1 MNKYVI
7 TIKENWIYG
16 FLYKDSRVEQ
26 IQIFPY
32 ESGDNCLKEAI
43 FLGRVQKVMPQMKG
57 AFVEYLEGQIGF
69 LEYKPSEIPSLT
81 GGKDHLHAGDQI
93 LVQYERD
100 GVKTKV
106 PALSSNLSFTG
117 KYAVVTT
124 VNTAFGVSKKIPSE
138 KAKELKA
145 ALENSTVKSDI
156 FSSGFGV
163 VLRTNCMYLQD
174 FAPIEEE
181 IKTLIKQAKQV
192 MEYGNYR
199 TCFSVLYRPLGEW
212 LQAIRD
218 FHESD
223 TLSIETDQLELYSKL
238 QNTFPEREIIL
249 YQDTRISMEK
259 VYSLETRLLEALDTK
274 VLLKSGGYLVI
285 EPTEALTV
293 IDVNSGKN
301 LSKKD
306 RDIVILELNKEAA
319 LEIAHQ
325 CRVRN
330 ISGMIVVD
338 FINQKTKQMD
348 EELCQYF
355 ASCLKT
361 DPVPTKFVDMTA
373 LGLVEFTR
381 KKTGRSL
388 AEQIKETKY
397 NTRKE

>member
-7 TIKENWIYG
+7 TQKENWIYG

-32 ESGDNCLKEAI
+32 QSGESCLKEAI

-69 LEYKPSEIPSLT
+69 LEYKPSEIPSMT

-93 LVQYERD
+93 LVQYVRD

-106 PALSSNLSFTG
+106 PALSGNLSFTG

-174 FAPIEEE
+174 FVPIEEE
-181 IKTLIKQAKQV
+181 IKTLIQQAKQV

-199 TCFSVLYRPLGEW
+199 TCFSVLYRPLEEW

-223 TLSIETDQLELYSKL
+223 ALSIETDQLELYSKL
-238 QNTFPEREIIL
+238 QNTFPEREIFL
-249 YQDTRISMEK
+249 YQDIRISMEK
-259 VYSLETRLLEALDTK
+259 VYSLETRLEEALDTK
-274 VLLKSGGYLVI
+274 VWLNSGGYLVI

-306 RDIVILELNKEAA
+306 RDITILELNKEAA

-355 ASCLKT
+355 SSCLKT

-381 KKTGRSL
+381 KKTGKSL